1 MTVQPDYGKIE
12 GLSFGTMTHQMKK
25 EFQNSFNKT
34 DLILSLVLVGLVISV
49 LFISLDDYKNILMK
63 NYVLSLDA
71 GTTSSRAILFD
82 QKGNLIAMAQQEFTQ
97 IFPKKGWVEHNPNE
111 IWETQVSSVKKVLSK
126 ADIRPEQIDSIGIT
140 NQRETTIIWDRAT
153 GIPVF
158 NAIVWQDR
166 RTAKI
171 CEGIVSQGKS
181 DIFTQ
186 KTGLVV
192 DAYFSA
198 TKIKWILDQD
208 PELRDRAH
216 DGELAF
222 GTVDSW
228 LIWNL
233 TGGATHVT
241 DATNASRT
249 MIYNIHEH
257 KWDQELLDLLEIPNT
272 LLPNVTNSS
281 EIVGNTDPSILGTSI
296 RIAGIAGDQ
305 QAALFGQLCLQPG
318 DVKNTY
324 GTGCFCIM
332 NTGEQAVISKNNMLT
347 TIAWQ
352 INNEVTYAI
361 EGSVFTAGALVQWL
375 RDQLQ
380 MITTSDDIEALA
392 ESVSD
397 NGGVT
402 FVPALAGLGA
412 PYWDPHATGSIMGIT
427 RGTNK
432 GHIARAALEAIA
444 LRSMDIIIE
453 MQKDAG
459 IDFKSVKVDGGA
471 SNNNLLMQI
480 QADFINA
487 NVIRPKVTETTAL
500 GAAFLAGLATGF
512 WSSVDVLKDLWGEDQ
527 CFKPLVSQQ
536 TKKTISLWE
545 DRVSRIL
552 TKQ

>member
-1 MTVQPDYGKIE
+1 
-12 GLSFGTMTHQMKK
+12 
-25 EFQNSFNKT
+25 
-34 DLILSLVLVGLVISV
+34 
-49 LFISLDDYKNILMK
+49 MK

-208 PELRDRAH
+208 PELRDRAN

-233 TGGATHVT
+233 TGGAAHLT

-257 KWDQELLDLLEIPNT
+257 QWDQELLDLLEIPNT

-281 EIVGNTDPSILGTSI
+281 EIVGNTDPSILGSSI

-305 QAALFGQLCLQPG
+305 HAALFGQLCLQPG

-332 NTGEQAVISKNNMLT
+332 NTGEKAVVSKNNMLT

-402 FVPALAGLGA
+402 FIPALAGLGA

-453 MQKDAG
+453 MQKDSG

-487 NVIRPKVTETTAL
+487 NVIRPKVTETTAM

-512 WSSVDVLKDLWGEDQ
+512 WSSVDVLKDLWSENQ

>member
-1 MTVQPDYGKIE
+1 
-12 GLSFGTMTHQMKK
+12 
-25 EFQNSFNKT
+25 
-34 DLILSLVLVGLVISV
+34 
-49 LFISLDDYKNILMK
+49 MK

-82 QKGNLIAMAQQEFTQ
+82 QKGNLIAIAQQEFTQ

-111 IWETQVSSVKKVLSK
+111 IWETQVSSVKKVLSM

-171 CEGIVSQGKS
+171 CEGIISKGKS

-208 PELRDRAH
+208 PELRDRAN

-527 CFKPLVSQQ
+527 FFKPLVSQQ

>member
-1 MTVQPDYGKIE
+1 
-12 GLSFGTMTHQMKK
+12 
-25 EFQNSFNKT
+25 
-34 DLILSLVLVGLVISV
+34 
-49 LFISLDDYKNILMK
+49 MK
-63 NYVLSLDA
+63 NCVLSLDA

-82 QKGNLIAMAQQEFTQ
+82 QKGHQIAVAQQEFTQ
-97 IFPKKGWVEHNPNE
+97 IFPKKGWVEHDAVE
-111 IWETQVSSVKKVLSK
+111 IWETQINAVKNVLKK
-126 ADIRPEQIDSIGIT
+126 ADIMVEQLDAIGIT

-153 GIPVF
+153 GVPVF

-166 RTAKI
+166 RTAKT
-171 CEGIVSQGKS
+171 CEEIATQGKS
-181 DIFTQ
+181 DLFTK

-208 PELRDRAH
+208 PSLRDRARK
-216 DGELAF
+216 GELAF

-233 TGGATHVT
+233 TGGTHHVT

-249 MIYNIHEH
+249 MIYNIQDNQ
-257 KWDQELLDLLEIPNT
+257 WDQELLDILDIPKE
-272 LLPNVTNSS
+272 LLPKVVNSS
-281 EIVGNTDPSILGTSI
+281 EIVGKTEPSILGASI
-296 RIAGIAGDQ
+296 SIAGIAGDQ

-332 NTGEQAVISKNNMLT
+332 NTGDKAVVSKNKMLT

-352 INNEVTYAI
+352 INGQVTYAL
-361 EGSVFTAGALVQWL
+361 EGSVFIAGALVQWL
-375 RDQLQ
+375 RDQLH
-380 MITTSDDIEALA
+380 MISSSADIEALA
-392 ESVSD
+392 KSVSD

-402 FVPALAGLGA
+402 FVPALSGLGA
-412 PYWDPHATGSIMGIT
+412 PYWDPHATGAIMGIT

-444 LRSMDIIIE
+444 LRSRDIIIE

-459 IDFKSVKVDGGA
+459 VDFKSLKVDGGA
-471 SNNNLLMQI
+471 SNNDLLMQI
-480 QADFINA
+480 QADFIDA
-487 NVIRPKVTETTAL
+487 DVIRPKVTETTAL

-512 WSSVDVLKDLWGEDQ
+512 WPSIDALKDLWQEDQ
-527 CFKPLVSQQ
+527 RFESAASQE
-536 TKKTISLWE
+536 TEKTISLWE
-545 DRVSRIL
+545 NRVNRIL
-552 TKQ
+552 TNNE

>member
-1 MTVQPDYGKIE
+1 
-12 GLSFGTMTHQMKK
+12 
-25 EFQNSFNKT
+25 
-34 DLILSLVLVGLVISV
+34 
-49 LFISLDDYKNILMK
+49 MK

-82 QKGNLIAMAQQEFTQ
+82 QKGNLIAIAQQEFTQ

-111 IWETQVSSVKKVLSK
+111 IWETQVSSVKKVLSM

-171 CEGIVSQGKS
+171 CEGIISQGKS

-216 DGELAF
+216 EGELAF

-332 NTGEQAVISKNNMLT
+332 NTGEQPVISKNNMLT

-527 CFKPLVSQQ
+527 FFKPLVSQQ

>member
-1 MTVQPDYGKIE
+1 
-12 GLSFGTMTHQMKK
+12 MKR
-25 EFQNSFNKT
+25 
-34 DLILSLVLVGLVISV
+34 
-49 LFISLDDYKNILMK
+49 
-63 NYVLSLDA
+63 YVLSLDA

-82 QKGNLIAMAQQEFTQ
+82 QKGNQVALAQQEFTQ
-97 IFPKKGWVEHNPNE
+97 IFPEKGWVEHNHIE
-111 IWETQVSSVKKVLSK
+111 IWETQINAVKNVLKNANIS
-126 ADIRPEQIDSIGIT
+126 ADQVDSIGIT
-140 NQRETTIIWDRAT
+140 NQRETTIVWDRAT
-153 GIPVF
+153 GVPVF

-171 CEGIVSQGKS
+171 CEEITAQGKS

-208 PELRDRAH
+208 PALRDRARK
-216 DGELAF
+216 GELAF

-228 LIWNL
+228 LTWKL
-233 TGGATHVT
+233 TGGANHVT

-249 MIYNIHEH
+249 MIYNIHENQ
-257 KWDQELLDLLEIPNT
+257 WDQELLDLLDIPKA
-272 LLPNVTNSS
+272 LLPKVANSS
-281 EIVGNTDPSILGTSI
+281 EIVGTTEPSVLGTTIS
-296 RIAGIAGDQ
+296 IAGIAGDQ

-332 NTGEQAVISKNNMLT
+332 NTGKQAVVSKNKMLT

-352 INNEVTYAI
+352 IDGKVTYAI

-380 MITTSDDIEALA
+380 MIDSAEEIEVLA
-392 ESVSD
+392 RTVSD

-402 FVPALAGLGA
+402 FVPALSGLGA
-412 PYWDPHATGSIMGIT
+412 PFWDPHATGAIMGIT
-427 RGTNK
+427 RGTTK

-444 LRSMDIIIE
+444 LRSRDIIIE

-459 IDFKSVKVDGGA
+459 VDFKSLKVDGGA
-471 SNNNLLMQI
+471 SNNDLLMQI
-480 QADFINA
+480 QADLINA
-487 NVIRPKVTETTAL
+487 DVIRPKVTETTAL

-512 WSSVDVLKDLWGEDQ
+512 WPSVDALKDLWEEDQ
-527 CFKPLVSQQ
+527 CFKPLPSQQ
-536 TKKTISLWE
+536 TPKTISLWE
-545 DRVSRIL
+545 NRISRIL
-552 TKQ
+552 T